1 MRAKY
6 IKDET
11 LRDAEKNGKEKDTKN
26 LLTGVYILNIKP
38 KFGDPLAADMFY

>member
-1 MRAKY
+1 MKAKY

-26 LLTGVYILNIKP
+26 YSLVYILNIKP